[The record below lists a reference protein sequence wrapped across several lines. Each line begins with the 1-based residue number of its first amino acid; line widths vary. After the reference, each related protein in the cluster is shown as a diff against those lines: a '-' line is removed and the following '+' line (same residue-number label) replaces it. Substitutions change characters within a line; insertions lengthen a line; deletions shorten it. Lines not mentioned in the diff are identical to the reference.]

1 MWYACKRKKNEC
13 MHLVGKPDG
22 KKPLETLGHRW
33 YDVIKI
39 DIKDIGWDGV
49 D

>member
-1 MWYACKRKKNEC
+1 MQKRNNEC
-13 MHLVGKPDG
+13 RHLVGKPDG

-33 YDVIKI
+33 YDIKI